1 MTFNNIASK
10 EKSQELINKAKDVKL
25 IIFDV
30 DGVLTDGSLYFDNQG
45 QEFKAFN
52 SKDGHGLRLLLEND
66 VEVAL
71 ITGRQSELVKYRAEN
86 LRLNPDLI
94 YQGYRDKIPA
104 FNDLL
109 EKTGYKR
116 ENIAYVGD
124 DVIDLPIM
132 SQVGFSI
139 AVGDA
144 NWFVKEKSDWTTD
157 LGGGKGAAREVSE
170 FILDAQG
177 KLEALYEAYTTGKE
191 IN

>member
-1 MTFNNIASK
+1 MMKYTDMRK
-10 EKSQELINKAKDVKL
+10 TLIDKAKTVKL

-30 DGVLTDGSLYFDNQG
+30 DGVLTDGSLFFDNQG

-52 SKDGHGLRLLLEND
+52 SKDGHGLRLLLENK

-71 ITGRQSELVKYRAEN
+71 ITGRQSELVKHRAKN
-86 LRLNPDLI
+86 LGLNPDLI

-144 NWFVKEKSDWTTD
+144 NWFVKQQADWTTE

-170 FILDAQG
+170 FILDANG

-191 IN
+191 IS